1 MSSSRKGI
9 NNKKTEAPFLVDPM
23 LLKTPTFKTTY
34 TSHYTT
40 SPRNKYSNVQSKIKT
55 NTTK

>member
-1 MSSSRKGI
+1 MSSRKGI

-23 LLKTPTFKTTY
+23 LLKNPTFKTTH

-40 SPRNKYSNVQSKIKT
+40 SPRNRYSNVESKIKT